1 MSAEPG
7 ITFDRERTPYSEA
20 WELRRLRRELAEKNR
35 LIATLTRQ
43 INSPVFL
50 LRAALRNL
58 IYLIPYV
65 VRRLRDRRFEKELL
79 RKVELIRNSRMFDE
93 QWYLSRYPDVAEAG
107 TDPIMHYIMS
117 GAAEGRDPCPGFS
130 TRAYLRNCL
139 DVAAASANP
148 LVHYIEHGRKEGRQ
162 AVGHEYQLWVERF
175 DTLTDADRVVIKSAI
190 DRFSMRPL
198 ISVLMPVYNTEPK
211 WLTRAIESVRAQL
224 YPNWELCISDNASTS
239 SHVREILNAYAQ
251 IDERIRIFYRDTNG
265 HISRNSNSALAL
277 ATGEFVALMDSDD
290 ELAEHA
296 LFWVANEILC
306 HPDVDLIYSDEDKI
320 DVVGQRYDAYF
331 KPDWNPA
338 LMLSQNTF
346 SHLGVYRRSLVE
358 KVGGF
363 RAGFEGS
370 QDHDLVLRC
379 ADVSAPERIRHI
391 PRVLYHWRSMQGS
404 TAVSID
410 AKPYAWQAGAHAIKE
425 HCERHNIAA
434 NVSRARSQFYR
445 VDYEVG
451 ARLPKVSIVMPT
463 TGNLKLLKPCIQS
476 LFART
481 TYPDFEI
488 LIAISKSHRAIQE
501 RGDYLD
507 ELGADSRVRIFA
519 HEVEPYSFAKVNNW
533 AIQYAT
539 GSVICLLNDDVEVI
553 TPDWLE
559 KLVMRLELDRV
570 GAVGPM
576 LYFPDDTIQHAG
588 VILGLRGVA
597 GHAFIGVPKG
607 SGGYFGRAAL
617 EQDFSCITAA
627 CMVMRRALFEKLN
640 GFNEDLAI
648 AYNDVD
654 LCIRMRQAGWRIIWT
669 PQVEMYHHESASLGH
684 HSSPERKATFERE
697 VSLMR
702 EMWGAVLDND
712 PFYNP
717 NLSLSTNDFTLAF
730 PPRLSHVPGNYA
742 INDNETRSAVRKQR
756 ACAKAPG

>member
-331 KPDWNPA
+331 KPD
-338 LMLSQNTF
+338 
-346 SHLGVYRRSLVE
+346 
-358 KVGGF
+358 
-363 RAGFEGS
+363 
-370 QDHDLVLRC
+370 
-379 ADVSAPERIRHI
+379 
-391 PRVLYHWRSMQGS
+391 
-404 TAVSID
+404 
-410 AKPYAWQAGAHAIKE
+410 
-425 HCERHNIAA
+425 
-434 NVSRARSQFYR
+434 
-445 VDYEVG
+445 
-451 ARLPKVSIVMPT
+451 
-463 TGNLKLLKPCIQS
+463 
-476 LFART
+476 
-481 TYPDFEI
+481 
-488 LIAISKSHRAIQE
+488 
-501 RGDYLD
+501 
-507 ELGADSRVRIFA
+507 
-519 HEVEPYSFAKVNNW
+519 
-533 AIQYAT
+533 
-539 GSVICLLNDDVEVI
+539 
-553 TPDWLE
+553 
-559 KLVMRLELDRV
+559 
-570 GAVGPM
+570 
-576 LYFPDDTIQHAG
+576 
-588 VILGLRGVA
+588 
-597 GHAFIGVPKG
+597 
-607 SGGYFGRAAL
+607 
-617 EQDFSCITAA
+617 
-627 CMVMRRALFEKLN
+627 
-640 GFNEDLAI
+640 
-648 AYNDVD
+648 
-654 LCIRMRQAGWRIIWT
+654 
-669 PQVEMYHHESASLGH
+669 
-684 HSSPERKATFERE
+684 
-697 VSLMR
+697 
-702 EMWGAVLDND
+702 
-712 PFYNP
+712 
-717 NLSLSTNDFTLAF
+717 
-730 PPRLSHVPGNYA
+730 
-742 INDNETRSAVRKQR
+742 
-756 ACAKAPG
+756 